1 MYSLDLLLL
10 LPILL
15 PLFGAGLVFLS
26 RARKRVQ
33 DALVVGTVL
42 LTFAGTAAIYL
53 LNPEHRLQLVF
64 FHLVDYGLSFRPT
77 NLGILFALLSAGLW
91 ALITIYA
98 ISYMRHSH
106 SQTRFSSFLLVSLS
120 GCLGVFLAGDYFTLF
135 LFFEIMTFAAYP
147 LVIHDEDDEAMRAGD
162 SYLYM
167 GVAGGLVL
175 LLGILML
182 VWSTGTADI
191 VPALD
196 MLQGGAISPYV
207 VALVFLIGFG
217 VKAGLVPLHVW
228 IPHTYPVAPAPA
240 TALLSGVMGKTGFY
254 GILSVLT
261 VTLSSPLPSKSI
273 AAIPM
278 NIGFALIWVALLTI
292 LCGAVMA
299 LLQKNVK
306 RLLAYSSISQMGY
319 VMLAVGCAAYLG
331 AKGGLPYTAA
341 VFHAFNH
348 AVFKAGLFL
357 MMGSVYMRTQSLD
370 LGKLG
375 GMAKVL
381 PFTALTT
388 LVATLAVIGVPG
400 LSGFGSKKL
409 VQYGIEK
416 AAAYHGEQ
424 VLTWIAP
431 LFILGSA
438 LTAAYLIK
446 LYYGVFL
453 GKYRGQP
460 VSGAK
465 EGVTIPAVL
474 GLVAASIVAVG
485 LFPERMMGLM
495 SRSAAGTVVN
505 FGVMTEQLATVKLW
519 TVSSYTAVAVPVA
532 IGVLIFFAARHF
544 KFGAGTVP
552 WWLSVEALIYRP
564 VTQGFLRFCCRY
576 VTRVEGGICDL
587 YDRSGS
593 VSHSVLRRVR
603 KLDDMLDEGYEASQR
618 TTTLVVEQARGLE
631 HGIEEAY
638 ARVGHQVA
646 TLPTGAAS
654 VEGEITA
661 VYTRV
666 GQAAVDTTR
675 RLRNEAASDNH
686 ATEQQPEV
694 WNPQNVTLGSLVVA
708 AVMFVVL
715 VVLYAVGIR
724 VLR

>member
-1 MYSLDLLLL
+1 MHSLDLLLL
-10 LPILL
+10 VPILL

-33 DALVVGTVL
+33 DALIVVTVF

-53 LNPEHRLQLVF
+53 LNPEYRLQLVF
-64 FHLVDYGLSFRPT
+64 FRLVDYGLSFRPT
-77 NLGILFALLSAGLW
+77 NLGTLFALLSAGLW
-91 ALITIYA
+91 ALISCYA
-98 ISYMRHSH
+98 LSYMRHSH

-196 MLQGGAISPYV
+196 KLQGGAISPYM

-217 VKAGLVPLHVW
+217 VKAGLVPLHIW

-261 VTLSSPLPSKSI
+261 VTLSSPLPSKGT

-278 NIGFALIWVALLTI
+278 NIGFTLIWVALLTI

-348 AVFKAGLFL
+348 AVFKAGLFM
-357 MMGSVYMRTQSLD
+357 MMGSVYLRTQSLE

-381 PFTALTT
+381 PFTAFAT

-424 VLTWIAP
+424 VLTWAVW
-431 LFILGSA
+431 LFVLGSA

-453 GKYRGQP
+453 GSYRGKL

-474 GLVAASIVAVG
+474 GLVAGSIVAVG

-505 FGVMTEQLATVKLW
+505 FGVMTEQLAAVKLW

-532 IGVLIFFAARHF
+532 IGVLVFFAARHF

-552 WWLSVEALIYRP
+552 WWLSVEALLYRP
-564 VTQGFLRFCCRY
+564 ITQGFLRFCCRY

-587 YDRSGS
+587 YDRSGT
-593 VSHSVLRRVR
+593 VSHSVLRRVK
-603 KLDDMLDEGYEASQR
+603 KLDAMLDEGYEAAQR
-618 TTTLVVEQARGLE
+618 TTSLVVDQARGLE
-631 HGIEEAY
+631 HGVEEAY
-638 ARVGHQVA
+638 ARVGH
-646 TLPTGAAS
+646 
-654 VEGEITA
+654 
-661 VYTRV
+661 
-666 GQAAVDTTR
+666 AAVETTR
-675 RLRNEAASDNH
+675 RMRSEGSDSDAA
-686 ATEQQPEV
+686 EQQPGA

-708 AVMFVVL
+708 GVMFVVL
-715 VVLYAVGIR
+715 VVLYTVGIR

>member
-1 MYSLDLLLL
+1 M
-10 LPILL
+10 
-15 PLFGAGLVFLS
+15 
-26 RARKRVQ
+26 
-33 DALVVGTVL
+33 
-42 LTFAGTAAIYL
+42 
-53 LNPEHRLQLVF
+53 
-64 FHLVDYGLSFRPT
+64 
-77 NLGILFALLSAGLW
+77 
-91 ALITIYA
+91 
-98 ISYMRHSH
+98 
-106 SQTRFSSFLLVSLS
+106 
-120 GCLGVFLAGDYFTLF
+120 
-135 LFFEIMTFAAYP
+135 
-147 LVIHDEDDEAMRAGD
+147 
-162 SYLYM
+162 
-167 GVAGGLVL
+167 
-175 LLGILML
+175 
-182 VWSTGTADI
+182 
-191 VPALD
+191 
-196 MLQGGAISPYV
+196 
-207 VALVFLIGFG
+207 
-217 VKAGLVPLHVW
+217 
-228 IPHTYPVAPAPA
+228 
-240 TALLSGVMGKTGFY
+240 
-254 GILSVLT
+254 
-261 VTLSSPLPSKSI
+261 
-273 AAIPM
+273 
-278 NIGFALIWVALLTI
+278 
-292 LCGAVMA
+292 
-299 LLQKNVK
+299 
-306 RLLAYSSISQMGY
+306 
-319 VMLAVGCAAYLG
+319 
-331 AKGGLPYTAA
+331 
-341 VFHAFNH
+341 
-348 AVFKAGLFL
+348 
-357 MMGSVYMRTQSLD
+357 
-370 LGKLG
+370 
-375 GMAKVL
+375 
-381 PFTALTT
+381 
-388 LVATLAVIGVPG
+388 
-400 LSGFGSKKL
+400 
-409 VQYGIEK
+409 
-416 AAAYHGEQ
+416 
-424 VLTWIAP
+424 
-431 LFILGSA
+431 
-438 LTAAYLIK
+438 
-446 LYYGVFL
+446 
-453 GKYRGQP
+453 
-460 VSGAK
+460 SGAK

>member
-1 MYSLDLLLL
+1 MRWLDLLLL
-10 LPILL
+10 VPILL
-15 PLFGAGLVFLS
+15 PLFGATLVFLF
-26 RARKRVQ
+26 RARQRVQ
-33 DALVVGTVL
+33 DAVVVATVFM
-42 LTFAGTAAIYL
+42 TFGAVAAVYL

-77 NLGILFALLSAGLW
+77 HLGALFAVLSAGLW
-91 ALITIYA
+91 AVVACYA
-98 ISYMRHSH
+98 ISYMRRSH

-135 LFFEIMTFAAYP
+135 LFFEVMTFAAYP

-196 MLQGGAISPYV
+196 MMQGGAVNPYV
-207 VALVFLIGFG
+207 VALVFIVGFG
-217 VKAGLVPLHVW
+217 VKAGLVPLHIW

-261 VTLSSPLPSKSI
+261 VTLSSPLPSKDT
-273 AAIPM
+273 AAIAM

-299 LLQKNVK
+299 LLQGNVK

-357 MMGSVYMRTQSLD
+357 MMGSVYLRAQSLE

-375 GMAKVL
+375 GMAKYL

-388 LVATLAVIGVPG
+388 LIAGLAVIGVPG

-409 VQYGIEK
+409 IQYGIEK
-416 AAAYHGEQ
+416 AAAYHGHQ
-424 VLTWIAP
+424 ILAWAVP
-431 LFILGSA
+431 LFVAGSA
-438 LTAAYLIK
+438 LTAAYLLK

-453 GKYRGQP
+453 GTYRGKA
-460 VSGAK
+460 VSEAK
-465 EGVTIPAVL
+465 EGATIPAVL
-474 GLVAASIVAVG
+474 GLFAVSIVAIG
-485 LFPERMMGLM
+485 LFPERVISLM
-495 SRSAAGTVVN
+495 ARSATATAIN
-505 FGVMTEQLATVKLW
+505 LGVMTEQLSAVKLW
-519 TVSSYTAVAVPVA
+519 TVSSYVGVAVPMA
-532 IGVLIFFAARHF
+532 IGVLVFLAARHF
-544 KFGAGTVP
+544 KFGAGGVP
-552 WWLSVEALIYRP
+552 WWLSVESLFYRP
-564 VTQGFLRFCCRY
+564 ITQGFLRLCCRY

-587 YDRSGS
+587 YDRSGT
-593 VSHSVLRRVR
+593 VSHSVLLRVR
-603 KLDDMLDEGYEASQR
+603 KLDDMLDEGYEVAQR
-618 TTTLVVEQARGLE
+618 TTSLVVEQARGLE
-631 HGIEEAY
+631 HGLEEAY
-638 ARVGHQVA
+638 SRVGH
-646 TLPTGAAS
+646 
-654 VEGEITA
+654 
-661 VYTRV
+661 
-666 GQAAVDTTR
+666 AAVETTR
-675 RLRNEAASDNH
+675 RMRNEATDSD

-708 AVMFVVL
+708 AVMFGVL
-715 VVLYAVGIR
+715 VVLYVVGIR

>member
-1 MYSLDLLLL
+1 MRWLDLLLL
-10 LPILL
+10 VPILL
-15 PLFGAGLVFLS
+15 PLFGATLVFLF
-26 RARKRVQ
+26 RARQRVQ
-33 DALVVGTVL
+33 DAVVVATVFM
-42 LTFAGTAAIYL
+42 TFGAVAAVYL

-77 NLGILFALLSAGLW
+77 HLGALFAVLSAGLW
-91 ALITIYA
+91 AVVACYA
-98 ISYMRHSH
+98 ISYMRRSH

-135 LFFEIMTFAAYP
+135 LFFEVMTFAAYP

-196 MLQGGAISPYV
+196 MMQGGAVNPYV
-207 VALVFLIGFG
+207 VALVFIVGFG
-217 VKAGLVPLHVW
+217 VKAGLVPLHIW

-261 VTLSSPLPSKSI
+261 VTLSSPLPSKDT
-273 AAIPM
+273 AAIAM

-299 LLQKNVK
+299 LLQGNVK

-357 MMGSVYMRTQSLD
+357 MMGSVYLRAQSLE

-375 GMAKVL
+375 GMAKYL

-388 LVATLAVIGVPG
+388 LIAGLAVIGVPG

-409 VQYGIEK
+409 IQYGIEK
-416 AAAYHGEQ
+416 AAAYHGHQ
-424 VLTWIAP
+424 ILAWAVP
-431 LFILGSA
+431 LFVAGSA
-438 LTAAYLIK
+438 LTAAYLLK

-453 GKYRGQP
+453 GTYRGKA
-460 VSGAK
+460 VSEAK
-465 EGVTIPAVL
+465 EGATIPAVL
-474 GLVAASIVAVG
+474 GLFAVSIVAIG
-485 LFPERMMGLM
+485 LFPERVISLM
-495 SRSAAGTVVN
+495 ARSATATAIN
-505 FGVMTEQLATVKLW
+505 LGVMTEQLSAVKLW
-519 TVSSYTAVAVPVA
+519 TVSSYVGVAVPMA
-532 IGVLIFFAARHF
+532 IGVLVFLAARHF
-544 KFGAGTVP
+544 KFGAGGVP
-552 WWLSVEALIYRP
+552 WWLSVESLFYRP
-564 VTQGFLRFCCRY
+564 ITQGFLRLCCRY

-587 YDRSGS
+587 YDRSGT
-593 VSHSVLRRVR
+593 VSHSVLLRVR
-603 KLDDMLDEGYEASQR
+603 KLDDMLDEGYEVAQR
-618 TTTLVVEQARGLE
+618 TTSLVVEQARGLE
-631 HGIEEAY
+631 HGLEEAY
-638 ARVGHQVA
+638 AHVGH
-646 TLPTGAAS
+646 
-654 VEGEITA
+654 
-661 VYTRV
+661 
-666 GQAAVDTTR
+666 AAVETTR
-675 RLRNEAASDNH
+675 RMRNEATDSD

-708 AVMFVVL
+708 AVMFGVL
-715 VVLYAVGIR
+715 VVLYVVGIR